1 MIKLEER
8 LEGEIKKVV
17 EEEKKAKKDLEERI
31 SLRIKEK
38 AEVVEILSGKIV
50 ELQEKS

>member
-1 MIKLEER
+1 MKKLEER

-17 EEEKKAKKDLEERI
+17 EEEI

-38 AEVVEILSGKIV
+38 AEVVEILSGKIA